1 MPCSSIWHLTPDDL
15 CPTSPS
21 TSSQHSSPMKFFK
34 DQKSFHSTH
43 ILFRAKTKVWR
54 RSLQTRQ
61 KHVTYFIAHEFKT
74 ERWLS
79 YALQKCMKATY
90 IILRLITFAMLM
102 TSGHTTAAFPNLLW
116 NIVYCWINLCHWIC
130 DLTEALDLL
139 ILGLNN
145 LYLYIY
151 IFSQGQMVNNWKLW
165 TSSWFDISPS
175 DLSMCLSVL
184 CLC

>member
-1 MPCSSIWHLTPDDL
+1 MPCSSIWHLTPDEL

-90 IILRLITFAMLM
+90 IILRLITLLCLWQVATLLQHFQ
-102 TSGHTTAAFPNLLW
+102 TSSEILF
-116 NIVYCWINLCHWIC
+116 IVWINLCHWIC